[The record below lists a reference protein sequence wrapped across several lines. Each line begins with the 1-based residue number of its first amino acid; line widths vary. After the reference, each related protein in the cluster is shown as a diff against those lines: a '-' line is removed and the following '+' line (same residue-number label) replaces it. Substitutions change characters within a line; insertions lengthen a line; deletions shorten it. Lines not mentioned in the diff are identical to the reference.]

1 MAEITLADYTG
12 YIFREIIRAREMAD
26 QHSRQLA
33 EVYAKDPVMKHFS
46 VPRFKVPKMELT
58 IPVLISGARF
68 NKVLRFDVPRDQFR
82 EYLVS
87 LARHV
92 VSVVK
97 GKDGTAAEPE
107 PPQPP
112 QPRRTKARPGGRAT
126 ARAIADIEGDLSNY
140 ALGLWDALDLK
151 SNREAADVVRDELV
165 RNYWHYMFRIA
176 LESESLSAVYRKRF
190 PNNELLK
197 QTTDTL
203 TRYVTSRTVVE
214 STSIQSLLINPETN
228 VVKNGSSDTSVFT
241 LKAEMLEEGFFI
253 REITDESGQ
262 TRPVVEFE

>member
-68 NKVLRFDVPRDQFR
+68 NQVLRFDVPRNEFR

-87 LARHV
+87 LARYV
-92 VSVVK
+92 VSAVK
-97 GKDGTAAEPE
+97 GKKDPGAVPD

-112 QPRRTKARPGGRAT
+112 KVRGASTRAARAGT
-126 ARAIADIEGDLSNY
+126 ARALSDVERELGDY
-140 ALGLWDALDLK
+140 ALGLWDALNLP
-151 SNREAADVVRDELV
+151 SNREAAQFVRDEVV
-165 RNYWHYMFRIA
+165 RKYWHYMFSIA
-176 LESESLSAVYRKRF
+176 LKSEDLGTVYRERF
-190 PNNELLK
+190 PNNELLI
-197 QTTDTL
+197 QTTDML
-203 TRYVTSRTVVE
+203 IRYVTTRTVVE
-214 STSIQSLLINPETN
+214 ATSIQSLLINPETN

-253 REITDESGQ
+253 REVTDESGQ
-262 TRPVVEFE
+262 KRPVVEFE